1 MHTVWLPT
9 GDELNPGHGRH
20 ISVLLRE
27 DLKCLGGQ
35 AIDKVKRNEV
45 SEMTKKKHLNILRSP
60 TQLHVYREWV
70 INYIP

>member
-27 DLKCLGGQ
+27 DLKCSDGQ
-35 AIDKVKRNEV
+35 AIDKVKRI
-45 SEMTKKKHLNILRSP
+45 KGNI
-60 TQLHVYREWV
+60 
-70 INYIP
+70 